1 MLQSRFCSQAVSKQ
15 NSLGNG
21 IFFFFLK
28 QQQQNPSM
36 LRGALEVISYQLPC
50 ALQMETWTL
59 FLPGEFSLFT
69 SRDVSCLWWP
79 YAFEGGLLSECS
91 HFSANYH
98 HLQDLQHGSIF
109 TASFSLKGRWS
120 LGHILPISSQEHI
133 CADGEHPYFISVE
146 LILAW
151 MSCSVNKRTHP
162 PALVGIKAE
171 LLCYFF
177 CCIKI
182 WSFFKTKKKITH
194 RKKAFPCWRAVQVA
208 IQQVSSSTTG
218 NNLPIHNLHL
228 RFKGENSDAAS
239 IFLAI
244 RSSLRMRFLFN
255 KTLFLGFLVLSRPSS
270 LVSS

>member
-79 YAFEGGLLSECS
+79 YSSEGGLLSECS
-91 HFSANYH
+91 LFSANYH

-171 LLCYFF
+171 LLCYFSL
-177 CCIKI
+177 CKDM
-182 WSFFKTKKKITH
+182 
-194 RKKAFPCWRAVQVA
+194 V
-208 IQQVSSSTTG
+208 
-218 NNLPIHNLHL
+218 
-228 RFKGENSDAAS
+228 
-239 IFLAI
+239 IF
-244 RSSLRMRFLFN
+244 
-255 KTLFLGFLVLSRPSS
+255 
-270 LVSS
+270 